1 MTTAA
6 SSRPRAALAER
17 SDLVA
22 ALNSADADDAVRM
35 WAQRTRRLGGDIV
48 AEIYD
53 ARGQLIDRVGD
64 PGRYRLTG
72 AAEAEAVRKA
82 LAGSES
88 LAAEEWLE
96 GLNLRAVVP
105 VHSGTRVVGVVAAEQ
120 RIGAEYITRLASRI
134 GLDIGLVARGRA
146 LAGSASADDPRW
158 LDKIADRVA
167 QGDGGAIALDGALDV
182 ALKPLALLPEPL
194 AVAVLMPNDHAYGEL
209 SDSTNAFATVV
220 LFTILA
226 TIAAGLYLTRYL
238 IAPVKELTERA
249 EELSR
254 RFAGRPAARRGDE
267 LDSLVGS
274 FEAMT
279 TALLSHSDRLAR
291 AHKSEL
297 QNSLEL
303 QHQYAQMRLLRG
315 LAAAANE
322 GDSVEETLERALREI
337 GAYLDWP
344 LGRVA
349 LLQEGVTR
357 GAAAASLDLV
367 CARQRTLRPVHRRQQ
382 PHADHSIARPS
393 DRARLPLGN
402 AALGVRPVAHG
413 ELEPPGRGAG
423 CRAADGHRRAR
434 HRARPRHGVHRVLL
448 RSPRRGDDAS
458 SSSCWRRSAPSCR
471 VWRSGSVPNASCAS
485 AKSRRAVWR
494 WWHRGRSRW

>member
-1 MTTAA
+1 MPHVQAPALLQRLRRLLGVRAGRAGPLASDTRATARDDA
-6 SSRPRAALAER
+6 SFHPIVLPGGHARFRSIALPMIGVLVLVASWAVGVSYYFHHRSSAALFVAEQRARAERGASTVEASILDDYRGVERAARMLAER

-22 ALNSADADDAVRM
+22 ALSRADADDSVRV
-35 WAQRTRRLGGDIV
+35 WAQRTRHLGGDIV

-72 AAEAEAVRKA
+72 AAEADAVRRA

-88 LAAEEWLE
+88 LAAEEGLE

-105 VHSGTRVVGVVAAEQ
+105 VHAGARVVGVVAAEQ

-167 QGDGGAIALDGALDV
+167 QGDGGAIALDGARDV

-254 RFAGRPAARRGDE
+254 RFAGRPAVRRGDE

-349 LLQEGVTR
+349 L
-357 GAAAASLDLV
+357 
-367 CARQRTLRPVHRRQQ
+367 
-382 PHADHSIARPS
+382 
-393 DRARLPLGN
+393 
-402 AALGVRPVAHG
+402 
-413 ELEPPGRGAG
+413 
-423 CRAADGHRRAR
+423 
-434 HRARPRHGVHRVLL
+434 
-448 RSPRRGDDAS
+448 
-458 SSSCWRRSAPSCR
+458 
-471 VWRSGSVPNASCAS
+471 
-485 AKSRRAVWR
+485 
-494 WWHRGRSRW
+494 